1 MWDGSGQPANAG
13 PGPRLPPQSCW
24 SWYPFSSWPGP
35 ELGEYVSFRAGEV
48 ILLVLGTNF
57 LISHCRC
64 MGVKKMYRKF
74 KSKWAIR
81 VNMQSFKHF
90 HYEIILSK
98 KRLDFSTTIFIK
110 KTSKNAPTFS
120 RFKNIK
126 LLRKNSLNSITK
138 SPHKKS
144 ANRILKKTQANL

>member
-1 MWDGSGQPANAG
+1 
-13 PGPRLPPQSCW
+13 
-24 SWYPFSSWPGP
+24 
-35 ELGEYVSFRAGEV
+35 
-48 ILLVLGTNF
+48 
-57 LISHCRC
+57 
-64 MGVKKMYRKF
+64 
-74 KSKWAIR
+74 
-81 VNMQSFKHF
+81 MQSFKHF

-144 ANRILKKTQANL
+144 ANRILKKNKQIGKALHFTTTCLTSNRHFYIQFFKILLQSFTLQISVADPDLDPAPDPNPFTGVRNFFSSCVIFSVRIREDG